1 MNIISAALSPTAVGV
16 IPGVGA
22 RRPSSVSGTGK
33 TSSQQLTSQERKE
46 VTHLKRVDRKVRA
59 HEQAHVAA
67 GGQYVQGGA
76 NFEYTTG
83 PDGKRYAVGGEV
95 SIDTSPV
102 KGDPQATIRKMR
114 TVRQAALA
122 PAEPSGQ
129 DRQVAAKASQNEME
143 ARKQLRLERSSD
155 NMQGTAKA
163 DAAGQKSVPT
173 GYTNKAMPQYI
184 SASAVQGVMFD
195 ISG

>member
-1 MNIISAALSPTAVGV
+1 
-16 IPGVGA
+16 
-22 RRPSSVSGTGK
+22 
-33 TSSQQLTSQERKE
+33 
-46 VTHLKRVDRKVRA
+46 
-59 HEQAHVAA
+59 
-67 GGQYVQGGA
+67 
-76 NFEYTTG
+76 
-83 PDGKRYAVGGEV
+83 
-95 SIDTSPV
+95 
-102 KGDPQATIRKMR
+102 MR

-163 DAAGQKSVPT
+163 DAAGQRSVPT
-173 GYTNKAMPQYI
+173 GYTNKAMPQFI